1 MLFKVLQNLIK
12 NKRYSKEDIQNRV
25 DVFMA
30 YNRITEEQYAE
41 LMDLINEVYKE
52 NIEENTETT
61 NTEEKNTETNT
72 ETNTKENTETD
83 AEVKKENTEQTE
95 STDKE

>member
-12 NKRYSKEDIQNRV
+12 NKRYSKEDIQDRI

-41 LMDLINEVYKE
+41 LMSLIDEVYGTE
-52 NIEENTETT
+52 NAENSA
-61 NTEEKNTETNT
+61 K
-72 ETNTKENTETD
+72 
-83 AEVKKENTEQTE
+83 
-95 STDKE
+95 TDK

>member
-52 NIEENTETT
+52 NIEENA
-61 NTEEKNTETNT
+61 ETNT
-72 ETNTKENTETD
+72 EDN
-83 AEVKKENTEQTE
+83 AKENTEQKE

>member
-41 LMDLINEVYKE
+41 LMNLIDEVYGTE
-52 NIEENTETT
+52 NAENSAKTE
-61 NTEEKNTETNT
+61 K
-72 ETNTKENTETD
+72 
-83 AEVKKENTEQTE
+83 
-95 STDKE
+95 

>member
-12 NKRYSKEDIQNRV
+12 NKRYSKEDIQNRA

-41 LMDLINEVYKE
+41 LMDLINEVYGTE
-52 NIEENTETT
+52 NAENSA
-61 NTEEKNTETNT
+61 K
-72 ETNTKENTETD
+72 
-83 AEVKKENTEQTE
+83 
-95 STDKE
+95 TDK

>member
-1 MLFKVLQNLIK
+1 MLYKVLKNLIV
-12 NKRYSKEDIQNRV
+12 NKYYTREDIQDRI

-41 LMDLINEVYKE
+41 LMNLIDEVYKE
-52 NIEENTETT
+52 NA
-61 NTEEKNTETNT
+61 ETNT
-72 ETNTKENTETD
+72 EDNTKENTEQ
-83 AEVKKENTEQTE
+83 KE

>member
-1 MLFKVLQNLIK
+1 MLFKILQNLIK
-12 NKRYSKEDIQNRV
+12 NKVYTKEDIQNRV

-41 LMDLINEVYKE
+41 LMNLIDEVYKE
-52 NIEENTETT
+52 NIEENA
-61 NTEEKNTETNT
+61 ETNT
-72 ETNTKENTETD
+72 EDNT
-83 AEVKKENTEQTE
+83 KENTEQTE

>member
-1 MLFKVLQNLIK
+1 MIWWTMLFKVWQNLIK
-12 NKRYSKEDIQNRV
+12 NKRYSKEDIQDRI

-41 LMDLINEVYKE
+41 LMNLIDEVYGIE
-52 NIEENTETT
+52 NIKE
-61 NTEEKNTETNT
+61 NTETNT
-72 ETNTKENTETD
+72 EQK
-83 AEVKKENTEQTE
+83 E

>member
-12 NKRYSKEDIQNRV
+12 NKRYSKEDIQDRV

-41 LMDLINEVYKE
+41 LMNLIDEVYGTE
-52 NIEENTETT
+52 NAENSAKTG
-61 NTEEKNTETNT
+61 K
-72 ETNTKENTETD
+72 
-83 AEVKKENTEQTE
+83 
-95 STDKE
+95 

>member
-12 NKRYSKEDIQNRV
+12 NKRYSKKDIQDRI

-41 LMDLINEVYKE
+41 LMNLIDEVYKE
-52 NIEENTETT
+52 NI
-61 NTEEKNTETNT
+61 
-72 ETNTKENTETD
+72 
-83 AEVKKENTEQTE
+83 
-95 STDKE
+95 

>member
-12 NKRYSKEDIQNRV
+12 NKRYSKEDIQDRI

-41 LMDLINEVYKE
+41 LMNLIDEVYGIE
-52 NIEENTETT
+52 NIKE
-61 NTEEKNTETNT
+61 NTETNT
-72 ETNTKENTETD
+72 EQK
-83 AEVKKENTEQTE
+83 E

>member
-1 MLFKVLQNLIK
+1 MLFKVLQNLIR
-12 NKRYSKEDIQNRV
+12 NKRYTKEDIQDRV

-41 LMDLINEVYKE
+41 LMNLIDEVYG
-52 NIEENTETT
+52 T
-61 NTEEKNTETNT
+61 
-72 ETNTKENTETD
+72 
-83 AEVKKENTEQTE
+83 ENTEQTE

>member
-1 MLFKVLQNLIK
+1 MLYKVLKNLIN
-12 NKRYSKEDIQNRV
+12 NKYYSKEDIQDRI

-41 LMDLINEVYKE
+41 LMNLIDEVYGIE
-52 NIEENTETT
+52 NIEENTET
-61 NTEEKNTETNT
+61 
-72 ETNTKENTETD
+72 
-83 AEVKKENTEQTE
+83 NTEQKE

>member
-12 NKRYSKEDIQNRV
+12 NKRYSKEDIQDRI

-41 LMDLINEVYKE
+41 LMNLIDEVYGTE
-52 NIEENTETT
+52 NAENSA
-61 NTEEKNTETNT
+61 K
-72 ETNTKENTETD
+72 
-83 AEVKKENTEQTE
+83 
-95 STDKE
+95 TDK

>member
-12 NKRYSKEDIQNRV
+12 NKRYSKEDIQDRI

-41 LMDLINEVYKE
+41 LMNLIDEVYG
-52 NIEENTETT
+52 T
-61 NTEEKNTETNT
+61 
-72 ETNTKENTETD
+72 
-83 AEVKKENTEQTE
+83 ENTEQTE

>member
-41 LMDLINEVYKE
+41 LMNLIDEVYGTQ
-52 NIEENTETT
+52 N
-61 NTEEKNTETNT
+61 
-72 ETNTKENTETD
+72 
-83 AEVKKENTEQTE
+83 TE

>member
-1 MLFKVLQNLIK
+1 MLFKILQNLIK
-12 NKRYSKEDIQNRV
+12 NKVYTRKDIQDRI

-41 LMDLINEVYKE
+41 LMNLIDEVYGIE
-52 NIEENTETT
+52 NIGE
-61 NTEEKNTETNT
+61 NTETNT
-72 ETNTKENTETD
+72 EQK
-83 AEVKKENTEQTE
+83 E

>member
-12 NKRYSKEDIQNRV
+12 NKRYSKEDIQDRI

-41 LMDLINEVYKE
+41 LMNLIDEVYKE
-52 NIEENTETT
+52 NIEENAET
-61 NTEEKNTETNT
+61 
-72 ETNTKENTETD
+72 TNTKENTEQ
-83 AEVKKENTEQTE
+83 KE

>member
-12 NKRYSKEDIQNRV
+12 NKRYSKKDIQDRI

-41 LMDLINEVYKE
+41 LMNLIDEVYKE
-52 NIEENTETT
+52 NIEENA
-61 NTEEKNTETNT
+61 ETNT
-72 ETNTKENTETD
+72 EDNTKENTEQ
-83 AEVKKENTEQTE
+83 KE

>member
-1 MLFKVLQNLIK
+1 MLFKILQNLIK
-12 NKRYSKEDIQNRV
+12 NKVYTKEDIQNRV

-52 NIEENTETT
+52 NIEENA
-61 NTEEKNTETNT
+61 ETNT
-72 ETNTKENTETD
+72 EDN
-83 AEVKKENTEQTE
+83 AKENTEQKE

>member
-12 NKRYSKEDIQNRV
+12 NKRYSKEDIQDRI

-41 LMDLINEVYKE
+41 LMNLIDEVYGT
-52 NIEENTETT
+52 ENTE
-61 NTEEKNTETNT
+61 NSAK
-72 ETNTKENTETD
+72 
-83 AEVKKENTEQTE
+83 
-95 STDKE
+95 TDK

>member
-12 NKRYSKEDIQNRV
+12 NKRYSKKDIQDRI

-41 LMDLINEVYKE
+41 LMNLINEVYGTQ
-52 NIEENTETT
+52 NTE
-61 NTEEKNTETNT
+61 NSAK
-72 ETNTKENTETD
+72 
-83 AEVKKENTEQTE
+83 
-95 STDKE
+95 TDK

>member
-1 MLFKVLQNLIK
+1 MLFKVLKNLIN
-12 NKRYSKEDIQNRV
+12 NKYYSKEDIQDRI

-52 NIEENTETT
+52 NIEENAEANIED
-61 NTEEKNTETNT
+61 NT
-72 ETNTKENTETD
+72 
-83 AEVKKENTEQTE
+83 KENTEQTE

>member
-12 NKRYSKEDIQNRV
+12 NKRYSKKDIQDRI

-30 YNRITEEQYAE
+30 YNRITEEQYME
-41 LMDLINEVYKE
+41 LMNLIDEVYGTQ
-52 NIEENTETT
+52 N
-61 NTEEKNTETNT
+61 
-72 ETNTKENTETD
+72 
-83 AEVKKENTEQTE
+83 TE